1 MRVSTNTKSFTK
13 QMNNIIDYSFG
24 FLDGVQKGK
33 SVFLNNLGH
42 GVLTALYDYID
53 ASARSN
59 PRAMHHIYEWMQTGS
74 PEARLYDLSYTV
86 SNLGLSFKSKFTQ
99 SQSVSR
105 DSNTPFYDKARIME
119 QGITV
124 KIAPVRSDVLVFDIN
139 GETVFTK
146 KEVTVKDPGG
156 TEVAGSFENAVDE
169 FMLGYFKQSFIR
181 ASGLYDYIN
190 KPVLYKANVA
200 AGSRM
205 GRAKGVDTGF
215 KWIAPASASIPETIT
230 ELKKIA
236 GGSLPTMTKQELKG
250 LIWYQKYISGVGSE
264 SVSLSVLD
272 ELNGSS

>member
-1 MRVSTNTKSFTK
+1 
-13 QMNNIIDYSFG
+13 MNNIIDYSFG

-99 SQSVSR
+99 SQSFSR

-119 QGITV
+119 QGIPV

-146 KEVTVKDPGG
+146 KEVTVQNPGG
-156 TEVAGSFENAVDE
+156 TEVVGSFERAVDE

-181 ASGLYDYIN
+181 ASGLYDYIS
-190 KPVLYKANVA
+190 KPIIYKANVA

-215 KWIAPASASIPETIT
+215 KWIANARV
-230 ELKKIA
+230 
-236 GGSLPTMTKQELKG
+236 
-250 LIWYQKYISGVGSE
+250 GV
-264 SVSLSVLD
+264 
-272 ELNGSS
+272 